1 MPREVLKN
9 FELATCNMSV
19 PVMVAL
25 LGRIHHSL
33 QETDELEDAAEHVRE
48 ALALLFE
55 MHERHFVGESG
66 RPN

>member
-1 MPREVLKN
+1 MPREVLKQ
-9 FELATCNMSV
+9 FERATYNMSV

-25 LGRIHHSL
+25 LGRIHDSL

-48 ALALLFE
+48 ALSLLFE
-55 MHERHFVGESG
+55 MHERHFVEVTA

>member
-1 MPREVLKN
+1 
-9 FELATCNMSV
+9 MSV

-25 LGRIHHSL
+25 LGRIHNSV
-33 QETDELEDAAEHVRE
+33 QETDEREDTAAHVRE

-55 MHERHFVGESG
+55 MHERHFVGEETI

>member
-9 FELATCNMSV
+9 LERATCNMSV

-25 LGRIHHSL
+25 LGRIHSRL

-48 ALALLFE
+48 ALSLLFD
-55 MHERHFVGESG
+55 MHERHFIDENG

>member
-9 FELATCNMSV
+9 FERATCNMSV

-25 LGRIHHSL
+25 LGRIHNRL

-48 ALALLFE
+48 ALSLLFE
-55 MHERHFVGESG
+55 IHKRHFIDEAG